1 MKKALQ
7 QSARI
12 TRTRYPYS
20 AVSSRKHKRVTG
32 SSSNAGTPSSCTR
45 SRNSGARPG
54 AEYIREP
61 RYSNEFK
68 LQTITSSYSCS
79 QNWRTFPQLR
89 TWRPITHVQKT
100 SYVTLTMKLVLRST
114 GFGVTVGDDNCFP
127 FHLLAKCAV
136 SASDQYLIL
145 NRVLPYLGLSSNLE
159 LMLTYA
165 GPTPHALHEEIA

>member
-54 AEYIREP
+54 CGKGSRWWLEGCSGLALDGELTAEYIREP

-100 SYVTLTMKLVLRST
+100 LKVKRDNGSICRITTRICRLTRT
-114 GFGVTVGDDNCFP
+114 
-127 FHLLAKCAV
+127 
-136 SASDQYLIL
+136 
-145 NRVLPYLGLSSNLE
+145 
-159 LMLTYA
+159 
-165 GPTPHALHEEIA
+165 